1 MLAGWIANDVFLFK
15 KQQCRFNDASSF
27 ILSGEPFEQA
37 PPITSRINVGKS
49 QVRANATLMP
59 ATKILIVNPNT
70 TASMTDTIGA
80 AARAVAAPGTEIV
93 AVTSSMGPAS
103 IEGYYDEAFAVP
115 GLIQAFSKSIDADAG
130 IIACFDDTGLD
141 AARSVACFP
150 VVGICEAALVTA
162 GQLAKR
168 IAIVTTLPRSVV
180 PLEELVRRYGF
191 ADRALVTACNVAVLE
206 LEKAGS
212 GAGEKL
218 AAEIARA
225 LDKGAEAIV
234 LGCAGM
240 ADLAATLSQKFG
252 VPVIDGVS
260 AAVKQAEA
268 LIALKLMTSRRGSYA
283 FPTPKSYSGMLEGF
297 APLIGAASTKRPT
310 F

>member
-1 MLAGWIANDVFLFK
+1 
-15 KQQCRFNDASSF
+15 
-27 ILSGEPFEQA
+27 
-37 PPITSRINVGKS
+37 
-49 QVRANATLMP
+49 MP
-59 ATKILIVNPNT
+59 AKILIVNPNT
-70 TASMTDTIGA
+70 TVSMTHTIDA

-103 IEGYYDEAFAVP
+103 IEGFYDEAFAVP
-115 GLIQAFSKSIDADAG
+115 GLIRALLEAPDADAG

-141 AARSVACFP
+141 AARSVARFP

-168 IAIVTTLPRSVV
+168 IAIVTTLARSIV

-191 ADRALVTACNVAVLE
+191 ADRALVSACNVAVLD
-206 LEKAGS
+206 LENTGS
-212 GAGEKL
+212 GAVEKL
-218 AAEIARA
+218 DAEIALA

-240 ADLAATLSQKFG
+240 ADLALTLSQRFG
-252 VPVIDGVS
+252 VPVIDGVA

-268 LIALKLMTSRRGSYA
+268 LVGLKLTTSRRGSYA
-283 FPTPKSYSGMLEGF
+283 FPAAKSYAGMLESF
-297 APLIGAASTKRPT
+297 APR
-310 F
+310 